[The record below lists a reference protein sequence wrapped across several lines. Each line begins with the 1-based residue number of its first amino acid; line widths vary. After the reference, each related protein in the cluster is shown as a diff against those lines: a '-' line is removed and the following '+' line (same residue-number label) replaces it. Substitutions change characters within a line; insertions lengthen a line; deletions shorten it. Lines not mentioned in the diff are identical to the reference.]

1 MEGGSI
7 AQAATGKEARFGT
20 TLPGAA
26 CDLVAQSRRR
36 EPEAM
41 STPVTQEGPFGCN
54 LKRFATVGGKVK
66 VAGASICRSAGKV
79 PEFRVTVVQVI
90 ELLETRSFQDGGESL
105 APSNVLSGISG
116 IR

>member
-54 LKRFATVGGKVK
+54 LKCFATVGGKVK

-79 PEFRVTVVQVI
+79 PELSVTVAQVI
-90 ELLETRSFQDGGESL
+90 ELFETKSFQDWG
-105 APSNVLSGISG
+105 
-116 IR
+116 